1 MAHIKVKAATQLG
14 ESVGKM
20 PIREKQG
27 AEEEEERVLEEMSEY
42 WVGAL

>member
-1 MAHIKVKAATQLG
+1 MAHVKVKAATQLG

-27 AEEEEERVLEEMSEY
+27 AEEEERVSEEMSEY